1 MAYFQSEDGFR
12 CLDRP
17 ILLYTYAI
25 IGMGHGDHKLE
36 GKWLIPAQADLC
48 KLDLSSRQ
56 SPSFKKI
63 VWSSGVH
70 RGMEIFK
77 IVIFLS
83 PLRNCLPCAV
93 SHNMA
98 YPNNEEFE

>member
-1 MAYFQSEDGFR
+1 MAYFQSEDGLR

-17 ILLYTYAI
+17 ILL
-25 IGMGHGDHKLE
+25 
-36 GKWLIPAQADLC
+36 
-48 KLDLSSRQ
+48 SSRQ
-56 SPSFKKI
+56 SPSFTKKT

-70 RGMEIFK
+70 RGMEIIK